1 MSADFS
7 VHTPHQAAAKSQAYV
22 LPHSSGNPRRY
33 LLLAQVLRQQN
44 RTSPCPSSP
53 LGADTRGL
61 RNPAITL
68 TQEAEPSTWHHPTG
82 QPGLPLLG
90 PSKKSLVI
98 QGGSILGLA
107 GYKGHQ
113 PPLSPEPP
121 PLHTPLLPPQRAI
134 GLPALPESSLQTVV
148 APGPGPTLL
157 GCHHFPSGHRAH
169 ICQVSSKPLLLPRA
183 ESQKAPITALAHLG
197 PLGPPSQPLLLLL
210 P

>member
-44 RTSPCPSSP
+44 RTSPCPGSP
-53 LGADTRGL
+53 VGADTRGL

-68 TQEAEPSTWHHPTG
+68 TRRLSLP
-82 QPGLPLLG
+82 PGTTQLANLG

-107 GYKGHQ
+107 G
-113 PPLSPEPP
+113 
-121 PLHTPLLPPQRAI
+121 
-134 GLPALPESSLQTVV
+134 
-148 APGPGPTLL
+148 
-157 GCHHFPSGHRAH
+157 
-169 ICQVSSKPLLLPRA
+169 
-183 ESQKAPITALAHLG
+183 
-197 PLGPPSQPLLLLL
+197 
-210 P
+210 